1 MIVRKGKLLLNLR
14 HPDKVTNIIPTS
26 GTIEYQGHTIT
37 VVPHRTAECRL
48 LRNLGFEPPDPIDY
62 YYDWPIQDGWTRYE
76 HQKETARFLTRHARA
91 YCLNDMGSMKTLS
104 ALWAADFLR
113 SEGLLRRILVIAPL
127 STVERTWADEVFFNL
142 SHLKAVVLHGTRQ
155 KRLQLLDSDA
165 DVFIINHDGVKV
177 ILEELC
183 RRKFELVLIDE
194 LSQAARNASTERWK
208 AYRHLVEGVSYV
220 WGMTGT
226 PTPNEPTD
234 AWAQCRLI
242 TPETVPKF
250 FSRFRDKTMQ
260 QLNVGGSFPK
270 WVPRPEASRVVHEV
284 MQPAIR
290 YSRDDCVSLP
300 PVVYETREAALTTV
314 QERMYQEMLAKLQ
327 TEWKGQE
334 VTAVNEGVKAMKLVQ
349 IASGAVRGE
358 DESVILCPPKHRL
371 IALKEII
378 EEASSKVIIF
388 SPFRAALDQIVDI
401 FSKGYSVGVIHG
413 GVSKTHRDEVFSGF
427 QKGDKY
433 QLLVAQPAAMS
444 HGLTLTAA
452 SVIVWF
458 APVNSAEVY
467 EQANARITRPGQ
479 KHSQLIVNLQG
490 TALERKMYDRLKTK
504 TNMQGVL
511 LDLFKRGG

>member
-1 MIVRKGKLLLNLR
+1 MIVRKGKVVLHLR
-14 HPDKVTNIIPTS
+14 HPEKVTNIIPTS
-26 GTIEYQGHTIT
+26 GTIEYQGKTLT
-37 VVPHRTAECRL
+37 VVPHRTPECRL

-62 YYDWPIQDGWTRYE
+62 YYDWPIQGGWQPWE

-91 YCLNDMGSMKTLS
+91 YCLNDLGTAKTLS
-104 ALWAADFLR
+104 SLWAADFLR
-113 SEGLLRRILVIAPL
+113 QEGAVGKMLIVAPL

-142 SHLKAVVLHGTRQ
+142 PHLKAVVLHGTKQ
-155 KRLQLLDSDA
+155 KRLDLLNSQA
-165 DVFIINHDGVKV
+165 DIYIINHDGVKV
-177 ILEELC
+177 ILDALTAN
-183 RRKFELVLIDE
+183 RFGLIIIDE
-194 LSQAARNASTERWK
+194 LAQAARNAGTERWK
-208 AYRHLVEGVSYV
+208 AYRRLVEGVPYV

-242 TPETVPKF
+242 TPETVPQY
-250 FSRFRDKTMQ
+250 FSRFRDRTMQ
-260 QLNVGGSFPK
+260 QATQYK
-270 WVPRPEASRVVHEV
+270 WVARPEASQIVHEA

-290 YSRDDCVSLP
+290 YARDDCISLP
-300 PVVYETREAALTTV
+300 PVMYESREAALTTA
-314 QERMYQEMLAKLQ
+314 QERMYKEMLVKLQ

-358 DESVILCPPKHRL
+358 EESIILCPPKHRL
-371 IALKEII
+371 IALREII
-378 EEASSKVIIF
+378 EEASSKVIVF

-401 FSKGYSVGVIHG
+401 FSRGYSVGVIHG
-413 GVSKTHRDEVFSGF
+413 GVSKTQRDEVFSGF
-427 QKGDKY
+427 QKRDTY

-458 APVNSAEVY
+458 APVTSAEVY

-479 KHSQLIVNLQG
+479 KHSQLIVHLQG
-490 TALERKMYDRLKTK
+490 TTLERTMYSRLKAK

-511 LDLFKRGG
+511 LDMFKK

>member
-1 MIVRKGKLLLNLR
+1 MIVRKGKLLLNLK
-14 HPDKVTNIIPTS
+14 HPEKVTNIIPTS
-26 GTIEYQGHTIT
+26 GTIDYQGRTIT
-37 VVPHRTAECRL
+37 VVPHRTPECRL
-48 LRNLGFEPPDPIDY
+48 LSNLGFDPPDPIDHY
-62 YYDWPIQDGWTRYE
+62 YHWPIQGGWQPWE
-76 HQKETARFLTRHARA
+76 HQKETARFLTRHARG
-91 YCLNDMGSMKTLS
+91 YCLNDMGTAKTLS
-104 ALWAADFLR
+104 ALWAYDFLR
-113 SEGLLRRILVIAPL
+113 SERVVKKALIIAPL
-127 STVERTWADEVFFNL
+127 STVERTWADEIFYNL
-142 SHLKAVVLHGTRQ
+142 PHLKFVVLHGTKQ
-155 KRLQLLDSDA
+155 KRLDLLKSDV
-165 DVFIINHDGVKV
+165 DLYIINHDGVKV
-177 ILEELC
+177 ILDALSKQ
-183 RRKFELVLIDE
+183 RFDLVIIDE
-194 LSQAARNASTERWK
+194 LSQAARNAGTDRWK
-208 AYRHLVEGVSYV
+208 AYREVIKEVPFV

-242 TPETVPKF
+242 TPETVPIY

-260 QLNVGGSFPK
+260 QATQFK
-270 WVPRPEASRVVHEV
+270 WVPRKEASQIVHEA

-290 YSRDDCVSLP
+290 YSRDECISLP
-300 PVVYETREAALTTV
+300 PVVYESREAALTV
-314 QERMYQEMLAKLQ
+314 AQDRMYQDMLARLQ
-327 TEWKGQE
+327 AEWKGQE

-358 DESVILCPPKHRL
+358 EESVILCPPKHRL
-371 IALKEII
+371 LALKEII

-388 SPFRAALDQIVDI
+388 SPFRAALDQIVSI
-401 FSKGYSVGVIHG
+401 FSKGYSIGVIHG
-413 GVSKTHRDEVFSGF
+413 GVSKTDRDEVFSGF

-458 APVNSAEVY
+458 APVTSAETY

-490 TALERKMYDRLKTK
+490 TALERKMYARLKTK

-511 LDLFKRGG
+511 LDMFGKKG